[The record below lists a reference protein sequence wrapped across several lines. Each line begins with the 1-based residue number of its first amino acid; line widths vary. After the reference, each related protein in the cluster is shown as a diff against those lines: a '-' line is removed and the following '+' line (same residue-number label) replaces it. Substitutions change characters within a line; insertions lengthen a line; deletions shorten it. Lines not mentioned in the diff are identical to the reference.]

1 MYIHRRVEGKVVMK
15 LGLKNRAALVARA
28 GHAIAICL
36 ALLLGSAG
44 VLKLC
49 GYTPLVNSYIQAGQP
64 YWVLYGSG
72 LVECLCSIGLLI
84 TPTRLY
90 AAWGL
95 LAMIFLVA
103 WRPWSV
109 HQMSFLLPQCFAIA
123 MLIVLVWPLKLVT
136 RSTV

>member
-1 MYIHRRVEGKVVMK
+1 MK
-15 LGLKNRAALVARA
+15 PGLKNRATLVEGA
-28 GHAIAICL
+28 GHVIAVCL

-44 VLKLC
+44 ILKLC
-49 GYTPLVNSYIQAGQP
+49 GYPPFVNSYIQSGQP

-72 LVECLCSIGLLI
+72 LIECLCSIGLLI
-84 TPTRLY
+84 PPTRLY
-90 AAWGL
+90 SAWGL

-123 MLIVLVWPLKLVT
+123 MLIVLVWPLKLVA
-136 RSTV
+136 RSKV

>member
-1 MYIHRRVEGKVVMK
+1 MK

-109 HQMSFLLPQCFAIA
+109 HQRSFLLPQCFAIA

>member
-1 MYIHRRVEGKVVMK
+1 M
-15 LGLKNRAALVARA
+15 KNRAALVAGA
-28 GHAIAICL
+28 GNVIAICL

-44 VLKLC
+44 MLKLC
-49 GYTPLVNSYIQAGQP
+49 GYTPFVNSYIQAGQP

-72 LVECLCSIGLLI
+72 FVECLCSIGLLI
-84 TPTRLY
+84 PSMRLY

-109 HQMSFLLPQCFAIA
+109 HQIFFLLPQCFAIA
-123 MLIVLVWPLKLVT
+123 MLIVLVWPLKPVA
-136 RSTV
+136 RSRV

>member
-1 MYIHRRVEGKVVMK
+1 MK
-15 LGLKNRAALVARA
+15 DRAALVAGA
-28 GHAIAICL
+28 GNVIAICL

-49 GYTPLVNSYIQAGQP
+49 GYSPLVNSYIQSGQP
-64 YWVLYGSG
+64 HWVLYGSG
-72 LVECLCSIGLLI
+72 FVECLCSVGLLI
-84 TPTRLY
+84 PSTRLY

-123 MLIVLVWPLKLVT
+123 MLIVLVGPLKLVPH
-136 RSTV
+136 SKA